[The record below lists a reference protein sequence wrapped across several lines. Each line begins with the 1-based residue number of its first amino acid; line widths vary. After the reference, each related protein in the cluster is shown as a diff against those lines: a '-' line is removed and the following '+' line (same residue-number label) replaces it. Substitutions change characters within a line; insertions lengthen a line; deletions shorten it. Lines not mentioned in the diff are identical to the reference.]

1 MTDDGAGIE
10 VGTDV
15 RRRNAKLSIV
25 VCGLCRTRDLV
36 QILDLLWRRG
46 VLKKEGDQASSEERA
61 CLGGSAGGG

>member
-36 QILDLLWRRG
+36 QILDLLWSVEKRG
-46 VLKKEGDQASSEERA
+46 A
-61 CLGGSAGGG
+61 